1 MARGKQKHQD
11 YLDALALHGKDLAR
25 RAKSKCELSGQP
37 GSLHTIDLEGP
48 DVEPELDHL
57 ILVCDEVKA
66 HIEGRNLEDRNN
78 LRYLEEAVWSTLP
91 VVRRAACQILARI
104 PEPWAEEAIT
114 NAESM
119 EQYE

>member
-11 YLDALALHGKDLAR
+11 YLDALALYGKDLAR

-37 GSLHTIDLEGP
+37 GSLHTLDLEGP

-66 HIEGRNLEDRNN
+66 HYEGRNLQDRNA
-78 LRYLEEAVWSTLP
+78 LRYLEEAVWSPLP
-91 VVRRAACQILARI
+91 VVRRAACEILARI
-104 PEPWAEEAIT
+104 SEPWAEEAIA

-119 EQYE
+119 GQYE